1 MCPLQAQ
8 PHCSSVKQGTNVTS
22 TKDDVLDVLLRRE
35 NHLCLADFLHFSLN
49 RVINHGKITANHPK
63 SHQHPEVLRNL
74 VLAQLYVYALIQ
86 LFSRLDD
93 CTEFDPKDQDCRHH
107 VGPHGTRTQCMSAN
121 TANNG
126 RVRDR
131 FLDQM

>member
-49 RVINHGKITANHPK
+49 RVISHGKITANHPK

-86 LFSRLDD
+86 LFSRLDARSL
-93 CTEFDPKDQDCRHH
+93 TPKIRIAVTMLGLMGHEHNVCRQTLRIM
-107 VGPHGTRTQCMSAN
+107 VVFGT
-121 TANNG
+121 
-126 RVRDR
+126 D
-131 FLDQM
+131 F